1 MSSKIIK
8 PCNILV
14 TKTDNLYTPF
24 AEFSQNKHVKANGN
38 STEIH
43 EIHNF
48 EQTTFDYFPAFKIRV
63 NLVKEEILSKSLYV
77 SESPEQSDSRKLKPS
92 VASKKC
98 LVQDTNCIIERIYPK
113 RKSSVVKVKNFPK
126 MSSCATSIS
135 NEITY
140 NSSNDVHAKF
150 VQNAKKHLPKK
161 CKKKMC
167 RRRKLQNSF
176 KTVRVK
182 YASKFVSRKTSPVK
196 FFIRVP
202 CRHQGD
208 APIVQL
214 LRHEYLNSILAQHT
228 TFRAIAHENFLH
240 IQKTDGTVFH
250 SPRKKAPDISLPF
263 RFVFQIFLFDL
274 FFFILAC

>member
-8 PCNILV
+8 PSNILV
-14 TKTDNLYTPF
+14 TKSDNLHTLF
-24 AEFSQNKHVKANGN
+24 AEFSQSKCVNINVN
-38 STEIH
+38 STKMH
-43 EIHNF
+43 NNNNF
-48 EQTTFDYFPAFKIRV
+48 EQSTSDYFPAFKKDV
-63 NLVKEEILSKSLYV
+63 NSIKEEISSKSSYTY
-77 SESPEQSDSRKLKPS
+77 ESPEQYDSRKLKPP
-92 VASKKC
+92 VMSKKC
-98 LVQDTNCIIERIYPK
+98 HVQETNCLK
-113 RKSSVVKVKNFPK
+113 QNVSRKYNSVVDVNEFSPE
-126 MSSCATSIS
+126 MSSHVIS
-135 NEITY
+135 KCDEYKKSNRNE
-140 NSSNDVHAKF
+140 
-150 VQNAKKHLPKK
+150 KKHFPKK

-228 TFRAIAHENFLH
+228 IFRAIAHENFLH